1 MEIKERVASGQTS
14 LRDKIAEI
22 ALLDVENGR
31 GRFTDNVIDAFVA
44 CIGAAAIMAAVLP
57 HDSREAVLDGIEDIL
72 RRHADQRARE
82 MASGKFDEQF
92 RWSQ

>member
-1 MEIKERVASGQTS
+1 MQRKYLWCPSDQHG
-14 LRDKIAEI
+14 DHEI
-22 ALLDVENGR
+22 AL
-31 GRFTDNVIDAFVA
+31 TYVIHP
-44 CIGAAAIMAAVLP
+44 GNAA
-57 HDSREAVLDGIEDIL
+57 SLDGIEDIL